1 MKGFITNLRAYND
14 GFIIGKWLDFPVT
27 DAALEEAKKSIH
39 LEKDGEFFFTDWD
52 EIGPNVS
59 KHLNE
64 YPNLELYNK
73 LAEMNE
79 NEYEYDVIETLAS
92 DLELEETIDVVKD
105 EKFRVYPGCE
115 TMAEVAM
122 EIAKEGGY
130 LDNIPQE
137 VKLHI
142 DYEAWGE
149 DLEINGVFC
158 YDRKNRC
165 YIEIMQ
171 Y

>member
-27 DAALEEAKKSIH
+27 DAALEEAKKSIR
-39 LEKDGEFFFTDWD
+39 LAKDGEFFFTDWD

-73 LAEMNE
+73 IAEMNE
-79 NEYEYDVIETLAS
+79 NEYDVIEALAS
-92 DLELEETIDVVKD
+92 NLELNEAIDIVKD
-105 EKFRVYPGCE
+105 ENFRVYPGCE
-115 TMAEVAM
+115 NMAEVAM
-122 EIAKEGGY
+122 EVAKEGGY

-149 DLEINGVFC
+149 DLEINGAFY

-165 YIEIMQ
+165 YIETIK
-171 Y
+171 

>member
-1 MKGFITNLRAYND
+1 MKGFITNLRAYNE

-27 DAALEEAKKSIH
+27 DAALEEAKKSLH
-39 LEKDGEFFFTDWD
+39 LEKDGEFFFTDWT

-73 LAEMNE
+73 LAEMDE
-79 NEYEYDVIETLAS
+79 NEYDVIEALTS
-92 DLELEETIDVVKD
+92 NLELNEVIDIVKD
-105 EKFRVYPGCE
+105 ENFRVYPGCE

-122 EIAKEGGY
+122 EVAKEGGY

-149 DLEINGVFC
+149 DLEINGAFY
-158 YDRKNRC
+158 YDKKNRC
-165 YIEIMQ
+165 YIETIK
-171 Y
+171 

>member
-14 GFIIGKWLDFPVT
+14 GFIIGKWLDFPVS
-27 DAALEEAKKSIH
+27 DAALEEAKKLIH

-73 LAEMNE
+73 IAEMDE
-79 NEYEYDVIETLAS
+79 NEYDVIEALAS
-92 DLELEETIDVVKD
+92 NLELEETIDIVKD
-105 EKFRVYPGCE
+105 ENFRVYPGCE
-115 TMAEVAM
+115 TMTEVAM
-122 EIAKEGGY
+122 EVAKESGY

-149 DLEINGVFC
+149 DLEINGAFY

-165 YIEIMQ
+165 YIETIK
-171 Y
+171 